1 MNSHR
6 SHLNVPFC
14 WVQTGPTTILT
25 FLDIRESRDVPFG
38 QCVAPDDLERAS
50 DGELSVSWFSSRN
63 VGATFVELWE
73 IQAARVRKR

>member
-1 MNSHR
+1 MNSR
-6 SHLNVPFC
+6 LSHLNVPFC
-14 WVQTGPTTILT
+14 WVQTGPTSLLT
-25 FLDIRESRDVPFG
+25 FLDIREARGVSLS

-50 DGELSVSWFSSRN
+50 GNLSVSWFSSRK

>member
-6 SHLNVPFC
+6 SHLDVRFY
-14 WVQTGPTTILT
+14 WVQTGPASLLT
-25 FLDIRESRDVPFG
+25 FLDIRGTRDMSLA

-50 DGELSVSWFSSRN
+50 GNRSVSWFSSRK